1 MAEEEEEEEEARAVR
16 GRKGSIYLSY
26 PILSY
31 PILHIVQFVG
41 WENLGNIHASSGR
54 MALMLGRLP
63 PK

>member
-31 PILHIVQFVG
+31 PTHCTVRGVG
-41 WENLGNIHASSGR
+41 KPREYPCFIRTHGVDAWATTT
-54 MALMLGRLP
+54 
-63 PK
+63 